1 MAQYVVVDGKKYLIN
16 VPATV
21 PSFGLKPAPST
32 VVTAKETEKK

>member
-1 MAQYVVVDGKKYLIN
+1 MAQYVVVNDKKYLIS

-32 VVTAKETEKK
+32 VVTAKEVEKK